1 MKKNRVAEI
10 LGIKYPIIQGPMAW
24 LTDAK
29 LVAAVSNAGG
39 LGILGPNAGQTEPNS
54 SPLET
59 MERMRNEIRK
69 TRELTDKPFGVVIL
83 VDTDMSF
90 TEPILNM
97 IIEEKV
103 AVALV
108 NGIDNIDYDKTFTR
122 LKEAGIKIVFRPINP
137 TIKNAQM
144 AEKLGADIFV
154 ATGFDEGGTLPGS
167 QIGTFSIVP
176 LIVDAV
182 ENMPVMAAG
191 GIADIRGVRAAF
203 ALGAEGV
210 FLGTRFLATKEART
224 AYNVKEL
231 ILKTTAEDLQIFRT
245 LPHFYRS
252 IPTKLSAELVE
263 MDKNGATREE
273 LSLKQGGGRNM
284 KLGMLDG
291 DENGYIS
298 VGLGISFIKEIKTV
312 KEVIE
317 ELMQD
322 FMTGEWYNEFK

>member
-1 MKKNRVAEI
+1 MKKNRITEI

-39 LGILGPNAGQTEPNS
+39 LGILGPSAGQTELTT
-54 SPLET
+54 SPQET
-59 MERMRNEIRK
+59 MERMREEIRK
-69 TRELTDKPFGVVIL
+69 TRELTDKPFGVVII
-83 VDTDMSF
+83 VDVDMKF
-90 TEPILNM
+90 TNLLLDM

-103 AVALV
+103 PVALV
-108 NGIDNIDYDKTFTR
+108 NGVAGMDFESTFKR
-122 LKEAGIKIVFRPINP
+122 LKNAGIKIVFRGEP
-137 TIKNAQM
+137 TVENARTI
-144 AEKLGADIFV
+144 EKLGADVFV
-154 ATGFDEGGTLPGS
+154 ATGFDEGGMLPGG

-176 LIVDAV
+176 LIVDSV
-182 ENMPVMAAG
+182 KNIPVMAAG
-191 GIADIRGVRAAF
+191 GISDIRGVRAAF

-210 FLGTRFLATKEART
+210 FLGTRFLATEEART
-224 AYNVKEL
+224 AQNVKEL
-231 ILKTTAEDLQIFRT
+231 MLKTNAEDLHIFRT

-273 LSLKQGGGRNM
+273 LFLKQGGGKNM

-298 VGLGISFIKEIKTV
+298 VGLGVSFIKEIKSV
-312 KEVIE
+312 KEVVN
-317 ELMQD
+317 ELMAD
-322 FMTGEWYNEFK
+322 FID

>member
-1 MKKNRVAEI
+1 MKNRVAER

-39 LGILGPNAGQTEPNS
+39 LGILGPGAGQNEPNS
-54 SPLET
+54 SPTET
-59 MERMRNEIRK
+59 MERMREEIKK

-83 VDTDMSF
+83 VDTDMRF
-90 TEPILNM
+90 TEPLLEM

-108 NGIDNIDYDKTFTR
+108 NGLSGTDYSDTFKK
-122 LKEAGIKIVFRPINP
+122 LKEAGIKIVFRPLDP
-137 TIKNAQM
+137 TIENAKM
-144 AEKLGADIFV
+144 AEKLGADVYV
-154 ATGFDEGGTLPGS
+154 ATGFDEGGTLPGA

-182 ENMPVMAAG
+182 KDIPVMAAG

-210 FLGTRFLATKEART
+210 FLGTRFLATEEART
-224 AYNVKEL
+224 AQNVKEL
-231 ILKTTAEDLQIFRT
+231 MLKTNAEDLHIFRT
-245 LPHFYRS
+245 LPYFYRS

-263 MDKNGATREE
+263 MDKNGATHEE
-273 LSLKQGGGRNM
+273 LAAKQAGGKNM
-284 KLGMLDG
+284 KAGMLDG
-291 DENGYIS
+291 DLENGYVS
-298 VGLGISFIKEIKTV
+298 VGLGVSFIKEIKPV
-312 KEVIE
+312 KEVVN

-322 FMTGEWYNEFK
+322 FID

>member
-1 MKKNRVAEI
+1 MKNRVTER

-39 LGILGPNAGQTEPNS
+39 LGILGPSAGQNERTS
-54 SPLET
+54 SPIET
-59 MERMRNEIRK
+59 MERMRKEIRK
-69 TRELTDKPFGVVIL
+69 TRDLTDKPFGVVIL

-108 NGIDNIDYDKTFTR
+108 NGLDGMDYSNTFDK
-122 LKEAGIKIVFRPINP
+122 LKKAGIKIVFRPLNP
-137 TIKNAQM
+137 TIENAQM
-144 AEKLGADIFV
+144 AEKLGADVYV
-154 ATGFDEGGTLPGS
+154 ATGFDEGGTLPGT
-167 QIGTFSIVP
+167 QIGTFSIIP
-176 LIVDAV
+176 LIADVVKDI
-182 ENMPVMAAG
+182 PVMAAG

-210 FLGTRFLATKEART
+210 FLGTRFLATEEART
-224 AYNVKEL
+224 AQNVKEL
-231 ILKTTAEDLQIFRT
+231 MLKTNAEDLHIFRT
-245 LPHFYRS
+245 LPYFYRS

-273 LSLKQGGGRNM
+273 LAIKQSGGKNM
-284 KLGMLDG
+284 KSGMLDG
-291 DENGYIS
+291 DLENGYVS
-298 VGLGISFIKEIKTV
+298 VGLGISFIKEIKPVREVV
-312 KEVIE
+312 K

-322 FMTGEWYNEFK
+322 FID

>member
-1 MKKNRVAEI
+1 MKKNRITEI

-39 LGILGPNAGQTEPNS
+39 LGILGPSAGQTTMTP
-54 SPLET
+54 SPQET
-59 MERMRNEIRK
+59 MERMREEIRK

-83 VDTDMSF
+83 VDTDMRF
-90 TEPILNM
+90 TEPLLDM

-103 AVALV
+103 NVALV
-108 NGIDNIDYDKTFTR
+108 NGLDGTDYNGTFKR
-122 LKEAGIKIVFRPINP
+122 LKDAGIKIVFRPLDP
-137 TIKNAQM
+137 TIENARM
-144 AEKLGADIFV
+144 AEKLGADVYV
-154 ATGFDEGGTLPGS
+154 ATGFDEGGTLPGA

-182 ENMPVMAAG
+182 KNIPVMAAG
-191 GIADIRGVRAAF
+191 GISDIRGVRAAF

-210 FLGTRFLATKEART
+210 FLGTRFLATEEART
-224 AYNVKEL
+224 AQNVKEL
-231 ILKTTAEDLQIFRT
+231 ILKTTAEDLHIFRT

-273 LSLKQGGGRNM
+273 LFLKQSRRKNM

-298 VGLGISFIKEIKTV
+298 VGLGVSFIREIKSV
-312 KEVIE
+312 KEVVN
-317 ELMQD
+317 ELMAD
-322 FMTGEWYNEFK
+322 FID